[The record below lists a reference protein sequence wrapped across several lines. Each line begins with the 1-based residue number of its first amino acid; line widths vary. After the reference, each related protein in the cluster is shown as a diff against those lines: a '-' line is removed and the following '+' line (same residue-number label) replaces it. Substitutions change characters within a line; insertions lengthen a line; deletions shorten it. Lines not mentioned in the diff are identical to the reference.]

1 MGFFKGHT
9 TTIRA
14 NKIADFTVST
24 AEYGSA
30 VPEILGTTRIS
41 GNVIYYDDFTAHEHR
56 ETQRSGKGGHS
67 SKTVTIS
74 YTYTVAVILGLCEGP
89 IQGLKRVWIG
99 KDIYTYPNDTIQLT
113 LFAGETNQK
122 PWAYTLGKHPDKALS
137 YSGLAYMAGVI
148 DLGDSGS
155 MSNYNFEVVGK
166 MTDTG
171 DGIDVNPADY
181 MRYILDKV
189 GLSDVE
195 IVGLDN
201 YRQYCKAADM
211 LISTPPDETSAK
223 SAREIINEIATL
235 TNAYVFWSNDTFKI
249 VPLDDR
255 DYTGWKPNR
264 TILYDLS
271 ADDFIP
277 QSGGALVTYQRK
289 DSSEVYNQYPVE
301 FINRENGYEKESV
314 SYAVTQDIADY
325 GLRQANTTQAH
336 YLYTKERAVK
346 LAEQLARKGKYERNK
361 YTFKL
366 DWSFCRLEVGDLVT
380 LTDEN
385 CGLNKQVVMIDSV
398 TEGTDGLL
406 TFTAVSRPEGT
417 YTAAKYDVH
426 ETDRPYINYN
436 KQAPNT
442 DKPVILQPPADLTTN
457 GLEVW
462 IGARGTGDNWGGCDV
477 YVSDDNAHY
486 RHAGTITS
494 SSRIGTLAKAID
506 ATADA
511 IEVTANGTFLSGSE
525 QDAKRGN
532 TLCWLDGECF
542 SYQTANLLPGGNYQ
556 LTGCMRG
563 QYNTTA
569 ESHSAGCNFARLDST
584 LLKIPFRKED
594 VGKQVWLKFVS
605 FNIFG
610 SGYQSLA
617 DVQAYEYMLLPYYIP
632 PVSNVRAYNR
642 YRQMADGVSRY
653 DIVVSWDEPN
663 MQSYLEGQV
672 WYKTNHQQAA
682 NIVIKEG
689 VPADE
694 IGFSGEW
701 TFAGSGKNQVTI
713 PQAVV
718 GDTYRICVC
727 TKDEWGIATSPDT
740 APSVDILVAMKSTIP
755 NVPDGFSLAFGELPV
770 ASWNEVTNTDIVYYE
785 IRLDNL
791 PGVESDT
798 LLARTNNLQTSLSL
812 HDRSGTLYLFA
823 KNALG
828 KYSDAAVLTYTKPL
842 PATPIAPVLT
852 ARLGQI
858 GIEVGEVPAGC
869 TGTKYY
875 INDTTVFTSPNNAIT
890 YQCEA
895 GVYDVC
901 ASYTDYFGEGKKS
914 LVSTITI
921 KMTIDKEW
929 IGKESISI
937 DKVDHTITDAIND
950 AANSAGPAL
959 DEVKQ
964 QVTDLQTDTENL
976 AKKDTELQNTL
987 TGVQANLDGLTSTV
1001 NDQAGQ
1007 VSQLKQRADS
1017 IETTVTNNKKS
1028 QDGVNSSVQ
1037 TQISQVS
1044 QKADGISYTVA
1055 TITND
1060 LNKAPSNSPYQSISQ
1075 LQQTADV
1082 ITSTVS
1088 SNKAA
1093 QDEQNAA
1100 FETEISQIKQTG
1112 GSITAIVAELNKNP
1126 KDCMYN
1132 SISKLYQ
1139 TSNEITTTVQQNK
1152 TAQDKIN
1159 DAQTATNSSVQTQI
1173 SQVSQKADGISSTVA
1188 TITNNL
1194 NVSDPSKS
1202 PYKSITQLKQT
1213 ADSISSTVAAN
1224 KIVQDKTNQT
1234 LQSSITQNATSI
1246 TSVITN
1252 LSDPIKAATNYSAFT
1267 QLQDDINLRVKKGDV
1282 INQINV
1288 SDESIL
1294 IDGKKVHITGD
1305 TVFDN
1310 NIIAKGMIQ
1319 AGAVTADKLAAAD
1332 ITLGKDTATGVI
1344 AGAVKL
1350 DSDGMTVT
1358 GANGSS
1364 IQFGQNGMTFKDSL
1378 NNTFAALGRFC
1389 TGVANDGDTVKFA
1402 SAWDVVPTVFLFPNQ
1417 LQTSAVGYTN
1427 VNIWQ
1432 HIEPLNITKE
1442 GFKVCCQS
1450 VLKAG
1455 SGGSFVVNTKIADW
1469 NAKTNGSGKVI
1480 SYTLSVPTTAT
1491 KIQINLIIGLT
1502 ARTEREKWDDE
1513 WWYTYDWSTADIQW
1527 LVDNAIYSDY
1537 SQVAKEEGGDGKTFT
1552 YTNVSKSIV
1561 LNGNSQIK
1569 VNIRF
1574 RGFDGDTK
1582 KESNYEEFNGTCTL
1596 QSYSLDTASDS
1607 VIAHG
1612 TAGFIAIDH
1621 NSCPYT
1627 VTKG

>member
-113 LFAGETNQK
+113 LFTGETNQK
-122 PWAYTLGKHPDKALS
+122 PWAYTLGKHPDKAFS

-155 MSNYNFEVVGK
+155 MPNYNFEVVGK
-166 MTDTG
+166 LTNTG

-462 IGARGTGDNWGGCDV
+462 IGTRGTGDNWGGCDV

-494 SSRIGTLAKAID
+494 SARIGTLAKAID
-506 ATADA
+506 AAVDT

-542 SYQTANLLPGGNYQ
+542 SYQTADLLPGGNYQ

-569 ESHSAGCNFARLDST
+569 ESHAAGCDFARLDST

-617 DVQAYEYMLLPYYIP
+617 DVRAYEYVLLPYYIP
-632 PVSNVRAYNR
+632 PVSNVHAYNR
-642 YRQMADGVSRY
+642 YRQMVDGISRY

-701 TFAGSGKNQVTI
+701 TFAGSGKNQATI

-727 TKDEWGIATSPDT
+727 TKDEWGVATSPDT

-770 ASWNEVTNTDIVYYE
+770 ASWNEVTNTNIVYYE

-812 HDRSGTLYLFA
+812 RDRSGTLYLFA

-890 YQCEA
+890 YQCEP
-895 GVYDVC
+895 GIYNVC
-901 ASYTDYFGEGKKS
+901 AVYTDYFGEGKKS

-929 IGKESISI
+929 IEKESISI

-959 DEVKQ
+959 DEVKK
-964 QVTDLQTDTENL
+964 QVTDLQTDAQDLGKKSQELQQTADNL
-976 AKKDTELQNTL
+976 AKKDTELQNTI
-987 TGVQANLDGLTSTV
+987 TGVKTNLDGLTSTV

-1028 QDGVNSSVQ
+1028 QDGVNNSVQ

-1044 QKADGISYTVA
+1044 QKADGISSTVE
-1055 TITND
+1055 TITNN
-1060 LNKAPSNSPYQSISQ
+1060 LNKDPSNSPYQSISQ
-1075 LQQTADV
+1075 LQQT
-1082 ITSTVS
+1082 
-1088 SNKAA
+1088 
-1093 QDEQNAA
+1093 
-1100 FETEISQIKQTG
+1100 
-1112 GSITAIVAELNKNP
+1112 
-1126 KDCMYN
+1126 
-1132 SISKLYQ
+1132 
-1139 TSNEITTTVQQNK
+1139 SNEITTTVQQNK
-1152 TAQDKIN
+1152 KAQDEIN
-1159 DAQTATNSSVQTQI
+1159 NAQATTNSSVQTQI

-1188 TITNNL
+1188 TITANL
-1194 NVSDPSKS
+1194 NASDPSKS

-1213 ADSISSTVAAN
+1213 ADSISSTVTAN
-1224 KIVQDKTNQT
+1224 KNAQDKTNQT
-1234 LQSSITQNATSI
+1234 LQSSITQNAASI
-1246 TSVITN
+1246 TSVVTN
-1252 LSDPIKAATNYSAFT
+1252 LSDSTKAAANYSAFT

-1294 IDGKKVHITGD
+1294 IDGKKVHITGN

-1310 NIIAKGMIQ
+1310 NVIAKGMIQ
-1319 AGAVTADKLAAAD
+1319 AGAVTADKLAAD
-1332 ITLGKDTATGVI
+1332 ITLGSNTATGVV
-1344 AGAVKL
+1344 AGAVRL
-1350 DSDGMTVT
+1350 NSDGMTVT
-1358 GANGSS
+1358 GKNGSS

-1389 TGVANDGDTVKFA
+1389 TGVVNDGDTVKFA
-1402 SAWDVVPTVFLFPNQ
+1402 SAWDVIPSVFLFPVQ

-1427 VNIWQ
+1427 VNMWQ
-1432 HIEPLNITKE
+1432 HVEPLNVSKE

-1455 SGGSFVVNTKIADW
+1455 SGGSFAVNTKIADW
-1469 NAKTNGSGKVI
+1469 NLANHKSGQT
-1480 SYTLSVPTTAT
+1480 YTYKLNIPTTAT
-1491 KIQINLIIGLT
+1491 KAQINLSSILYGYT
-1502 ARTEREKWDDE
+1502 DKSHWSDGDDE
-1513 WWYTYDWSTADIQW
+1513 GWDYYDYDTVLYAKYEVNGK
-1527 LVDNAIYSDY
+1527 LYSDFSEIGRSSGNGSH
-1537 SQVAKEEGGDGKTFT
+1537 SQNSSKQINLNNNSEITITLMFKGFEDDGSLITGGKG
-1552 YTNVSKSIV
+1552 Y
-1561 LNGNSQIK
+1561 
-1569 VNIRF
+1569 
-1574 RGFDGDTK
+1574 
-1582 KESNYEEFNGTCTL
+1582 YEEMKGTCTL
-1596 QSYSLDTASDS
+1596 QSYSVDTATDS
-1607 VIAHG
+1607 VITRG
-1612 TAGFIAIDH
+1612 IAGFIAVDP
-1621 NSCPYT
+1621 NSCPFT

>member
-113 LFAGETNQK
+113 LFTGETNQK

-155 MSNYNFEVVGK
+155 MPNYNFEVVGK
-166 MTDTG
+166 LTNTG

-462 IGARGTGDNWGGCDV
+462 IGARGTGDNWGGCDA
-477 YVSDDNAHY
+477 YVSDDNAYY

-494 SSRIGTLAKAID
+494 SARIGTLAKAID
-506 ATADA
+506 AAVDT

-542 SYQTANLLPGGNYQ
+542 SYQTADLLPGGNYQ

-569 ESHSAGCNFARLDST
+569 ESHAAGCNFARLDST

-617 DVQAYEYMLLPYYIP
+617 DVQAYEYVLLPYYIP

-727 TKDEWGIATSPDT
+727 TKDEWGVATSPDT

-828 KYSDAAVLTYTKPL
+828 KYSDAAVLTYNKPL
-842 PATPIAPVLT
+842 PATPIAPILT

-875 INDTTVFTSPNNAIT
+875 INDTTILTSPNNAIT

-901 ASYTDYFGEGKKS
+901 AAYTDYFGEGKKS

-950 AANSAGPAL
+950 AANSAGTAL

-964 QVTDLQTDTENL
+964 QVTDLQTDAKNL

-987 TGVQANLDGLTSTV
+987 TGVQTNLDGLTSTV

-1028 QDGVNSSVQ
+1028 QDTVNGGVQ
-1037 TQISQVS
+1037 TQISQMS
-1044 QKADGISYTVA
+1044 QKADGLSSTVA
-1055 TITND
+1055 TITNN
-1060 LNKAPSNSPYQSISQ
+1060 LNKDPSNSPYQSISQ
-1075 LQQTADV
+1075 LQQTADT
-1082 ITSTVS
+1082 ITSTIS

-1112 GSITAIVAELNKNP
+1112 GSITAVVAELNKNP
-1126 KDCMYN
+1126 KDCMYS

-1152 TAQDKIN
+1152 TAQDK
-1159 DAQTATNSSVQTQI
+1159 
-1173 SQVSQKADGISSTVA
+1173 
-1188 TITNNL
+1188 
-1194 NVSDPSKS
+1194 
-1202 PYKSITQLKQT
+1202 
-1213 ADSISSTVAAN
+1213 
-1224 KIVQDKTNQT
+1224 TNQT
-1234 LQSSITQNATSI
+1234 LQSSIKQNATSI
-1246 TSVITN
+1246 TSIINN
-1252 LSDPIKAATNYSAFT
+1252 LSDSTKAAANYSAFT
-1267 QLQDDINLRVKKGDV
+1267 QLQDAINLRVKKGNV

-1294 IDGKKVHITGD
+1294 IDGKKVHITGN

-1310 NIIAKGMIQ
+1310 NVIAKGMIQ

-1332 ITLGKDTATGVI
+1332 ITLGSNTATGVV
-1344 AGAVKL
+1344 AGAVRL
-1350 DSDGMTVT
+1350 NSDGMTVT
-1358 GANGSS
+1358 GKNGSS

-1455 SGGSFVVNTKIADW
+1455 SGSSFVVNTKIANW
-1469 NAKTNGSGKVI
+1469 NLEDNNSGQT
-1480 SYTLSVPTTAT
+1480 YTYKLNVPTTAT
-1491 KIQINLIIGLT
+1491 KAQINLT
-1502 ARTEREKWDDE
+1502 AGVNGATFSEKFDE
-1513 WWYTYDWSTADIQW
+1513 DWLHYKYTAVLYVKFEVNGK
-1527 LVDNAIYSDY
+1527 LYSDFT
-1537 SQVAKEEGGDGKTFT
+1537 EIGRGDGGGV
-1552 YTNVSKSIV
+1552 NVNYPKQIN
-1561 LNGNSQIK
+1561 LNNNSEITITVMFK
-1569 VNIRF
+1569 AF
-1574 RGFDGDTK
+1574 YRGHETSDT
-1582 KESNYEEFNGTCTL
+1582 EDDDSYVNGTCTL
-1596 QSYSLDTASDS
+1596 QSYSVDTASDS

-1612 TAGFIAIDH
+1612 TAGFIAIDP

>member
-1 MGFFKGHT
+1 MGFFRGHT

-155 MSNYNFEVVGK
+155 MPNYNFEVVGK
-166 MTDTG
+166 LTDTG

-494 SSRIGTLAKAID
+494 SARIGTLAKAID
-506 ATADA
+506 ATADT

-542 SYQTANLLPGGNYQ
+542 SYQTADLLPGGNYQ

-569 ESHSAGCNFARLDST
+569 ESHAAGCNFARLDST

-617 DVQAYEYMLLPYYIP
+617 DVQAYEYVLLPYYIP
-632 PVSNVRAYNR
+632 PVSNVHAYNR
-642 YRQMADGVSRY
+642 YRQMVDGVSRY

-727 TKDEWGIATSPDT
+727 TKDEWGVATSPDT

-791 PGVESDT
+791 PGVESDA

-828 KYSDAAVLTYTKPL
+828 KYSDAAVLTYNKPL

-890 YQCEA
+890 YQCEP
-895 GVYDVC
+895 GIYNVC
-901 ASYTDYFGEGKKS
+901 AVYTDYFGEGEKS
-914 LVSTITI
+914 LISTITI
-921 KMTIDKEW
+921 KMMIDKEW
-929 IGKESISI
+929 IDNESISI
-937 DKVDHTITDAIND
+937 EKIDKTIQDAID
-950 AANSAGPAL
+950 KGIEAKNSVVQLVG
-959 DEVKQ
+959 
-964 QVTDLQTDTENL
+964 NL
-976 AKKDTELQNTL
+976 N
-987 TGVQANLDGLTSTV
+987 
-1001 NDQAGQ
+1001 
-1007 VSQLKQRADS
+1007 
-1017 IETTVTNNKKS
+1017 
-1028 QDGVNSSVQ
+1028 
-1037 TQISQVS
+1037 
-1044 QKADGISYTVA
+1044 KADGA
-1055 TITND
+1055 
-1060 LNKAPSNSPYQSISQ
+1060 K
-1075 LQQTADV
+1075 
-1082 ITSTVS
+1082 
-1088 SNKAA
+1088 
-1093 QDEQNAA
+1093 
-1100 FETEISQIKQTG
+1100 
-1112 GSITAIVAELNKNP
+1112 
-1126 KDCMYN
+1126 
-1132 SISKLYQ
+1132 
-1139 TSNEITTTVQQNK
+1139 
-1152 TAQDKIN
+1152 
-1159 DAQTATNSSVQTQI
+1159 
-1173 SQVSQKADGISSTVA
+1173 
-1188 TITNNL
+1188 
-1194 NVSDPSKS
+1194 
-1202 PYKSITQLKQT
+1202 
-1213 ADSISSTVAAN
+1213 
-1224 KIVQDKTNQT
+1224 
-1234 LQSSITQNATSI
+1234 
-1246 TSVITN
+1246 
-1252 LSDPIKAATNYSAFT
+1252 NYSALV

-1294 IDGKKVHITGD
+1294 IDGKKVHVTGN

-1310 NIIAKGMIQ
+1310 NVIAKGMIQ

-1332 ITLGKDTATGVI
+1332 ITLGSNTATGVV
-1344 AGAVKL
+1344 AGAVRL
-1350 DSDGMTVT
+1350 NSDGMTVT
-1358 GANGSS
+1358 GKNGSS

-1455 SGGSFVVNTKIADW
+1455 SGGSFVVNAKIADW
-1469 NAKTNGSGKVI
+1469 NMTSDGGGKT
-1480 SYTLSVPTTAT
+1480 YTYTFNVPTSAT
-1491 KIQINLIIGLT
+1491 KLQVNLLAALSGT
-1502 ARTEREKWDDE
+1502 FESNHWHDGDDDDGWD
-1513 WWYTYDWSTADIQW
+1513 YYYHYSVLYVKYD
-1527 LVDNAIYSDY
+1527 VDGRMYSDY
-1537 SQVAKEEGGDGKTFT
+1537 AESAAG
-1552 YTNVSKSIV
+1552 S
-1561 LNGNSQIK
+1561 GNSTTNTNISKQISLNNNSRITISVMFK
-1569 VNIRF
+1569 
-1574 RGFDGDTK
+1574 GFHDDDDGDSEINGKGYDFWKTM
-1582 KESNYEEFNGTCTL
+1582 EGTCTL

-1612 TAGFIAIDH
+1612 TAGFIAIDP

-1627 VTKG
+1627 VTGG

>member
-1 MGFFKGHT
+1 MGFFRGHT

-155 MSNYNFEVVGK
+155 MPNYNFEVVGK
-166 MTDTG
+166 LTNTG

-336 YLYTKERAVK
+336 YIYTKERAVK

-442 DKPVILQPPADLTTN
+442 DKPVILQPPADLTTK

-477 YVSDDNAHY
+477 YVSDDNEHY

-494 SSRIGTLAKAID
+494 SARIGTLAKAID

-511 IEVTANGTFLSGSE
+511 IEVTANGTFLSGNE

-542 SYQTANLLPGGNYQ
+542 SYQIANLLPGGNYQ

-594 VGKQVWLKFVS
+594 VGKQIWLKFVS

-617 DVQAYEYMLLPYYIP
+617 DVQAYEYVLLPYYIP

-672 WYKTNHQQAA
+672 WYKTNHQQAT

-727 TKDEWGIATSPDT
+727 TKDEWGVATSPDT

-828 KYSDAAVLTYTKPL
+828 KYSDAAVLTYNKPL
-842 PATPIAPVLT
+842 PATPIAPILT

-858 GIEVGEVPAGC
+858 GIEIGEVPAGC

-914 LVSTITI
+914 VISSIAI
-921 KMTIDKEW
+921 KMLIDQEW

-937 DKVDHTITDAIND
+937 EKIDKTIQDAID
-950 AANSAGPAL
+950 KGIAAQNSVVQLVG
-959 DEVKQ
+959 
-964 QVTDLQTDTENL
+964 NL
-976 AKKDTELQNTL
+976 N
-987 TGVQANLDGLTSTV
+987 
-1001 NDQAGQ
+1001 
-1007 VSQLKQRADS
+1007 
-1017 IETTVTNNKKS
+1017 
-1028 QDGVNSSVQ
+1028 
-1037 TQISQVS
+1037 
-1044 QKADGISYTVA
+1044 KADGA
-1055 TITND
+1055 
-1060 LNKAPSNSPYQSISQ
+1060 K
-1075 LQQTADV
+1075 
-1082 ITSTVS
+1082 
-1088 SNKAA
+1088 
-1093 QDEQNAA
+1093 
-1100 FETEISQIKQTG
+1100 
-1112 GSITAIVAELNKNP
+1112 
-1126 KDCMYN
+1126 
-1132 SISKLYQ
+1132 
-1139 TSNEITTTVQQNK
+1139 
-1152 TAQDKIN
+1152 
-1159 DAQTATNSSVQTQI
+1159 
-1173 SQVSQKADGISSTVA
+1173 
-1188 TITNNL
+1188 
-1194 NVSDPSKS
+1194 
-1202 PYKSITQLKQT
+1202 
-1213 ADSISSTVAAN
+1213 
-1224 KIVQDKTNQT
+1224 
-1234 LQSSITQNATSI
+1234 
-1246 TSVITN
+1246 
-1252 LSDPIKAATNYSAFT
+1252 NYSALV

-1294 IDGKKVHITGD
+1294 IDGKKVHITGN

-1310 NIIAKGMIQ
+1310 NVIAKGMIQ

-1350 DSDGMTVT
+1350 GSNGMTVM
-1358 GANGSS
+1358 GKNGSS
-1364 IQFGQNGMTFKDSL
+1364 ILFGQNGMTFKDSL

-1389 TGVANDGDTVKFA
+1389 TGVANDGDTIKFA
-1402 SAWDVVPTVFLFPNQ
+1402 SAWDVVPTVFLFPIQ

-1455 SGGSFVVNTKIADW
+1455 SGGSFVVNTQIANW
-1469 NAKTNGSGKVI
+1469 NMTNDGGGRT
-1480 SYTLSVPTTAT
+1480 YTYTFNVPTTAT
-1491 KIQINLIIGLT
+1491 KLQVNLLAALSGKFE
-1502 ARTEREKWDDE
+1502 TERWHDVDDDSG
-1513 WWYTYDWSTADIQW
+1513 YYYYYHYSVLYVRYD
-1527 LVDNAIYSDY
+1527 VDGRMYSNY
-1537 SQVAKEEGGDGKTFT
+1537 VESAHGSGDGT
-1552 YTNVSKSIV
+1552 TNTNISKQIS
-1561 LNGNSQIK
+1561 LNHNSKITIY
-1569 VNIRF
+1569 VMF
-1574 RGFDGDTK
+1574 RGFHDEDDGG
-1582 KESNYEEFNGTCTL
+1582 KE
-1596 QSYSLDTASDS
+1596 
-1607 VIAHG
+1607 
-1612 TAGFIAIDH
+1612 IDG
-1621 NSCPYT
+1621 
-1627 VTKG
+1627 KGYDFWT

>member
-1 MGFFKGHT
+1 MGFFRGHT

-155 MSNYNFEVVGK
+155 MPNYNFEVVGK
-166 MTDTG
+166 LTNTG

-325 GLRQANTTQAH
+325 GLRQAYTTQAH

-346 LAEQLARKGKYERNK
+346 LAEQLARKSKYERNK

-426 ETDRPYINYN
+426 ENDRPYINYN

-442 DKPVILQPPADLTTN
+442 DKPIILQPPADLTAN

-462 IGARGTGDNWGGCDV
+462 IGAKGTDTNWGGCDV

-494 SSRIGTLAKAID
+494 TARIGTLAKAVTSD
-506 ATADA
+506 AD
-511 IEVTANGTFLSGSE
+511 ILEVSVNGTFLSGSE
-525 QDAKRGN
+525 QDAQRGN
-532 TLCWLDGECF
+532 TLCWLDGECI
-542 SYQTANLLPGGNYQ
+542 SYQTANLLPGGHYQ
-556 LTGCMRG
+556 LTGCIRG

-569 ESHSAGCNFARLDST
+569 SNHAAGCSFARLDST
-584 LLKIPFRKED
+584 LLKVPFRKED
-594 VGKQVWLKFVS
+594 VNKKIWLKFVS

-617 DVQAYEYMLLPYYIP
+617 DVQAYEYTIAAYYIP
-632 PVSNVRAYNR
+632 PVTHITAYNR
-642 YRQMADGVSRY
+642 YRQMIDGVSRY
-653 DIVVSWDEPN
+653 DIVVTWDPPD

-682 NIVIKEG
+682 NIVIREG
-689 VPADE
+689 VQADQL
-694 IGFSGEW
+694 GFVGEW
-701 TFAGSGKNQVTI
+701 TFAGSGKNQVVI
-713 PQAVV
+713 PQAIV

-727 TKDEWGIATSPDT
+727 TKDEWGISTSPDM
-740 APSVDILVAMKSTIP
+740 AESIDILVAMKSTIP
-755 NVPDGFSLAFGELPV
+755 NVPDGFSIAFGDMPV
-770 ASWNEVTNTDIVYYE
+770 VSWNEVTNTDIVYYE
-785 IRLDNL
+785 VRLDDL
-791 PGVESDT
+791 PGVESDA
-798 LLARTNNLQTSLSL
+798 LLVRTNDLQTSV
-812 HDRSGTLYLFA
+812 TLKNRQGQIYLFA
-823 KNALG
+823 KNAVG
-828 KYSDAAVLTYTKPL
+828 KYSNAAILTYNKPL
-842 PATPIAPVLT
+842 PETPIAPILT

-858 GIEVGEVPAGC
+858 GIEIGEVPTGC
-869 TGTKYY
+869 IGVKYY
-875 INDTTVFTSPNNAIT
+875 INDTTILTSKNNAVV

-895 GVYDVC
+895 GIYTVQ
-901 ASYTDYFGEGKKS
+901 ASYVDYFGEGKKS
-914 LVSTITI
+914 LSSTITI
-921 KMTIDKEW
+921 KMLIDKDWIDKET
-929 IGKESISI
+929 ISLDMV
-937 DKVDHTITDAIND
+937 DKTITDAID
-950 AANSAGPAL
+950 AAANSAGPEL
-959 DEVKQ
+959 DEIRSDVGNLQTNVGDIQNNIGSIQSNMVVLQNDAK
-964 QVTDLQTDTENL
+964 DLQTRADQLDTEVTGI
-976 AKKDTELQNTL
+976 KKDVN
-987 TGVQANLDGLTSTV
+987 GLTSTV

-1007 VSQLKQRADS
+1007 VSQLQQRADT
-1017 IETTVTNNKKS
+1017 IETTV
-1028 QDGVNSSVQ
+1028 
-1037 TQISQVS
+1037 
-1044 QKADGISYTVA
+1044 A
-1055 TITND
+1055 T
-1060 LNKAPSNSPYQSISQ
+1060 
-1075 LQQTADV
+1075 
-1082 ITSTVS
+1082 
-1088 SNKAA
+1088 
-1093 QDEQNAA
+1093 
-1100 FETEISQIKQTG
+1100 
-1112 GSITAIVAELNKNP
+1112 
-1126 KDCMYN
+1126 
-1132 SISKLYQ
+1132 
-1139 TSNEITTTVQQNK
+1139 NK
-1152 TAQDKIN
+1152 TAQD
-1159 DAQTATNSSVQTQI
+1159 TVNSNMQSQI

-1194 NVSDPSKS
+1194 NVTDLAKS

-1213 ADSISSTVAAN
+1213 TDSIRSTVTAN
-1224 KIVQDKTNQT
+1224 KTAQDKTNNT
-1234 LQSSITQNATSI
+1234 LRSSISQNATSI
-1246 TSVITN
+1246 TTIVTN
-1252 LSDPIKAATNYSAFT
+1252 LKDSTKAAANYAAFT
-1267 QLQDDINLRVKKGDV
+1267 QLNDAINLRVKKNDV

-1288 SDESIL
+1288 SSESIL
-1294 IDGKKVHITGD
+1294 IAGKKIHITGN

-1310 NIIAKGMIQ
+1310 NVIAKGMIQ
-1319 AGAVTADKLAAAD
+1319 AGAVTADKLAAQD
-1332 ITLGKDTATGVI
+1332 ITLGKNTATGII

-1358 GANGSS
+1358 GTNGSS
-1364 IQFGQNGMTFKDSL
+1364 VQFGREGMIFKDSL
-1378 NNTFAALGRFC
+1378 NNTFAAIGRFC
-1389 TGVANDGDTVKFA
+1389 TGVANDGDTVKF
-1402 SAWDVVPTVFLFPNQ
+1402 SNPWDVVPTVFLFPNQ

-1427 VNIWQ
+1427 VNIYQ
-1432 HIEPLNITKE
+1432 KVTPTNITKA
-1442 GFKVCCQS
+1442 GFTVCCQS
-1450 VLKAG
+1450 ILKSG
-1455 SGGSFVVNTKIADW
+1455 SGGSFVINNKFGGW
-1469 NAKTNGSGKVI
+1469 SNKEYGCGKVF
-1480 SYTLSVPTTAT
+1480 SYTITVPTTAT
-1491 KIQINLIIGLT
+1491 KAQVNIELGLAGYT
-1502 ARTEREKWDDE
+1502 SRTRWDGD
-1513 WWYTYDWSTADIQW
+1513 WWYTYDIAAADIQW
-1527 LVDNAIYSDY
+1527 LVDGNVYSDY
-1537 SQVAKEEGGDGKTFT
+1537 SQAGEKAGGDGNTFT
-1552 YTNVSKSIV
+1552 YINISKEISLV
-1561 LNGNSQIK
+1561 RCKMKLNS
-1569 VNIRF
+1569 
-1574 RGFDGDTK
+1574 
-1582 KESNYEEFNGTCTL
+1582 
-1596 QSYSLDTASDS
+1596 
-1607 VIAHG
+1607 
-1612 TAGFIAIDH
+1612 
-1621 NSCPYT
+1621 
-1627 VTKG
+1627 

>member
-155 MSNYNFEVVGK
+155 MPNYNFEVVGK

-201 YRQYCKAADM
+201 YRQYCQAADM

-494 SSRIGTLAKAID
+494 SARIGTLVKAID
-506 ATADA
+506 ATADT

-525 QDAKRGN
+525 QDAKCGN

-542 SYQTANLLPGGNYQ
+542 SYQTADLLPGGNYQ

-569 ESHSAGCNFARLDST
+569 ESHAAGCNFARLDST

-617 DVQAYEYMLLPYYIP
+617 DVQAYEYVLLPYYIP
-632 PVSNVRAYNR
+632 PVSNVHAYNR
-642 YRQMADGVSRY
+642 YRQMVDGVSRY

-672 WYKTNHQQAA
+672 WYKTNHQQAT

-727 TKDEWGIATSPDT
+727 TKDEWGVATSPDT

-828 KYSDAAVLTYTKPL
+828 KYSDAAVLTYNKPL
-842 PATPIAPVLT
+842 PATPIAPILT

-875 INDTTVFTSPNNAIT
+875 INDTTVLTSPNNAIT

-895 GVYDVC
+895 GIYDVC

-914 LVSTITI
+914 VLSTITI
-921 KMTIDKEW
+921 KMLIDKEW

-950 AANSAGPAL
+950 AANSAGTAL

-964 QVTDLQTDTENL
+964 QVTDLQTDAKNLAKKDAELQQTADNL
-976 AKKDTELQNTL
+976 AKKDTELQNTIA
-987 TGVQANLDGLTSTV
+987 GVKTNLDGLTSTV

-1028 QDGVNSSVQ
+1028 QDGVNNSVQ

-1044 QKADGISYTVA
+1044 QKADGISSTVE
-1055 TITND
+1055 TITNN
-1060 LNKAPSNSPYQSISQ
+1060 LNKDPSNSPYQSISQ
-1075 LQQTADV
+1075 LQQTADA

-1093 QDEQNAA
+1093 QDEQNAT

-1112 GSITAIVAELNKNP
+1112 GSITAVVAELNKNP

-1139 TSNEITTTVQQNK
+1139 TSNEITTTV
-1152 TAQDKIN
+1152 TAN
-1159 DAQTATNSSVQTQI
+1159 QI
-1173 SQVSQKADGISSTVA
+1173 A
-1188 TITNNL
+1188 
-1194 NVSDPSKS
+1194 
-1202 PYKSITQLKQT
+1202 
-1213 ADSISSTVAAN
+1213 
-1224 KIVQDKTNQT
+1224 QDKTNQT
-1234 LQSSITQNATSI
+1234 LQSSIKQNADSI
-1246 TSVITN
+1246 TSIVSN
-1252 LSDPIKAATNYSAFT
+1252 LSDPQKAVANYSAIT
-1267 QLQDDINLRVKKGDV
+1267 QLHDDINLRVKKGDV

-1294 IDGKKVHITGD
+1294 IDGKKVHITGN

-1310 NIIAKGMIQ
+1310 NVIAKGMIQ
-1319 AGAVTADKLAAAD
+1319 AGAVTADKLAAED
-1332 ITLGKDTATGVI
+1332 ITLGSNTATGVV
-1344 AGAVKL
+1344 AGAVRL
-1350 DSDGMTVT
+1350 NSDGMTVT
-1358 GANGSS
+1358 GKNGSS

-1389 TGVANDGDTVKFA
+1389 TGVVNDGDTVKFA
-1402 SAWDVVPTVFLFPNQ
+1402 NAWDVVPTVFLFPIQ

-1432 HIEPLNITKE
+1432 HIEPLNVTKE

-1455 SGGSFVVNTKIADW
+1455 SGGSFVVNTKIAGW
-1469 NAKTNGSGKVI
+1469 NMTNDGGGKVYK
-1480 SYTLSVPTTAT
+1480 YTFNVPTTAT
-1491 KIQINLIIGLT
+1491 KLQVNLLAALSGKFESD
-1502 ARTEREKWDDE
+1502 RWDDGDDSG
-1513 WWYTYDWSTADIQW
+1513 YDYYYHYSVLYVRYD
-1527 LVDNAIYSDY
+1527 VDGRMYSDY
-1537 SQVAKEEGGDGKTFT
+1537 VESASGSGSGT
-1552 YTNVSKSIV
+1552 TNTNISKQIS
-1561 LNGNSQIK
+1561 LNSNSRIT
-1569 VNIRF
+1569 IYMMF
-1574 RGFDGDTK
+1574 RGFNDEHNSEITSGQGNKFWKDMG
-1582 KESNYEEFNGTCTL
+1582 GTCTL
-1596 QSYSLDTASDS
+1596 QSYSVDTASDS
-1607 VIAHG
+1607 VITRG
-1612 TAGFIAIDH
+1612 TAGFIAIDP